1 MGLFARKPE
10 PQKQKPPID
19 ETSDGVQKFFDGYF
33 ADLRM
38 RGRAQFEKTLEDNSE
53 VFKKDLDAAV
63 VRVNSEL
70 KEHVAQQLDA
80 QIAESNQALKQSQD
94 LALET
99 LTNSAKTLQEQHR
112 QLGQELQKSVAD
124 QQAALAGVFED
135 NKAQIAAMKAAQDA
149 ALQALNSS
157 VQTLAQQQQELA
169 QTFQKSVAAQQATI
183 VAAFEEN
190 MAQIIEHYMLE
201 AMGEQ
206 FDIKAQLPMIIKQM
220 ETNKQSMMDDIK
232 L

>member
-10 PQKQKPPID
+10 PQKQTPPID
-19 ETSDGVQKFFDGYF
+19 ETSDGVQRFFDGYF
-33 ADLRM
+33 AELRT
-38 RGRAQFEKTLEDNSE
+38 RGRVYFEKALEDNSAQ
-53 VFKKDLDAAV
+53 FQKDMDAAV
-63 VRVNSEL
+63 TRVNGEL
-70 KEHVAQQLDA
+70 KEHIAKQLDE
-80 QIAESNQALKQSQD
+80 QIAESSRALKESQD
-94 LALET
+94 MTLQT
-99 LTNSAKTLQEQHR
+99 LTDSAKALQEQHR
-112 QLGQELQKSVAD
+112 QLGQELQKKVAD
-124 QQAALAGVFED
+124 QQVALSGVFEE
-135 NKAQIAAMKAAQDA
+135 NNAQLAAMKTAQDA
-149 ALQALNSS
+149 ALQALNTS
-157 VQTLAQQQQELA
+157 VQVLAQQQQELA

-220 ETNKQSMMDDIK
+220 ETNKQAMMDDIK